1 MDARLISEETPT
13 SVYTGRVWIKPS
25 TATAY
30 IRLGSTWIVLASAGD
45 PIDMER
51 ITVLINGQDKTS
63 IVGKTEPLNI
73 IDILTKEVDTCTL
86 SIIDTAG
93 GNKPTIGQEVLIFY
107 RQTTTS
113 TPILIFGGRIDEIPQ
128 QRLTIG
134 KYTYTITCTDF
145 TQDLN
150 RRQVVEV
157 YQAQTAGD
165 IIKDFIPTYAPTLG
179 TFHVQDGPTIDYIS
193 FNYRY
198 PFDCLT
204 ELAELTGYDWYVD
217 YEKNIHF
224 FSEETNSAPYD
235 LTETSASGDY
245 KDLIF
250 TIMKQDLRN
259 AITVR
264 GGYEFSALYTQIR
277 EADGEQTSFNIDYEP
292 FTPITVEIDTG
303 GGYVLKTLGI
313 DNIDT
318 SGTDFVVNVSEK
330 VIKNSDLATLSAG
343 DKIRIKYK
351 YKKPILAYVEDEDSI
366 ALMKQYEG
374 GDGVYEAPLVVD
386 DTIETKDQARTRGLA
401 EINQYSNPLIEGTFM
416 TTQYGYKSGQRLL
429 INIPTRGINAYY
441 MIRQVSATSLGNGNF
456 VYEVT
461 VATTL
466 KGFTE
471 FLLFLYE
478 NGKKVFER
486 TDEILDRLKI
496 APSETVTLAH
506 TVAAESR
513 RNTTTDPYKW
523 SNDAGT
529 TSGKGQWNKA
539 SWG

>member
-1 MDARLISEETPT
+1 MDARLIVEETPT

-30 IRLGSTWIVLASAGD
+30 IRLGSTWVVLASAGD

-63 IVGKTEPLNI
+63 LVGKTEPLNI
-73 IDILTKEVDTCTL
+73 VDVLTKEVNTCTL
-86 SIIDTAG
+86 SIIDSAG
-93 GNKPTIGQEVLIFY
+93 GNKPTVGQEVLIFY
-107 RQTTTS
+107 RRTATS
-113 TPILIFGGRIDEIPQ
+113 IPVLVFGGRIDEVPQ
-128 QRLTIG
+128 QRLTVG
-134 KYTYTITCTDF
+134 KYTYMITCTDF

-150 RRQVVEV
+150 RKQVVEV
-157 YQAQTAGD
+157 YESQTAGD
-165 IIKDFIPTYAPTLG
+165 IIKDFIATYAPTLG
-179 TFHVQDGPTIDYIS
+179 TYHVQDGPTIDYIS
-193 FNYRY
+193 FNYKY
-198 PFDCLT
+198 SFDCLS

-224 FSEETNSAPYD
+224 FQEETYSAPYD
-235 LTETSASGDY
+235 LTEDSLSGDY

-250 TIMKQDLRN
+250 TILKQDLRN

-264 GGYEFSALYTQIR
+264 GGYEFSVLYPQVR
-277 EADGEQTSFNIDYEP
+277 DADGEQTSFNLDYEP
-292 FTPITVEIDTG
+292 FAPITVEVDSG
-303 GGYVLKTLGI
+303 GGYVSKTLGI

-318 SGTDFVVNVSEK
+318 SGTDFVINVSEK

-386 DTIETKDQARTRGLA
+386 DKIETKDQARTRGQS
-401 EINQYSNPLIEGTFM
+401 EINQYSNPLIEGSFM

-429 INIPTRGINAYY
+429 INIPTRGINASY
-441 MIRQVSATSLGNGNF
+441 MIQQVSATSLGMGNF
-456 VYEVT
+456 TYEVS

-471 FLLFLYE
+471 FLLYLYE

-486 TDEILDRLKI
+486 TDEILDRLKVAQDESI
-496 APSETVTLAH
+496 TVTDAVP
-506 TVAAESR
+506 TESR

-529 TSGKGQWNKA
+529 TPGKGQWNKA